1 MATKQ
6 INKIA
11 REKEGMVIIMM
22 IIIMDVVLNKKW
34 HLEKTIELVLGTY
47 FFTAL
52 VKHDDGEDDMRLKR
66 RCTKNSIIIRAIVL

>member
-22 IIIMDVVLNKKW
+22 IVIMDVVLNKKW

-47 FFTAL
+47 FLLLWLNTMM
-52 VKHDDGEDDMRLKR
+52 VKMVCG
-66 RCTKNSIIIRAIVL
+66 